1 VCAQTMFGKIA
12 SLLLAVPSGLPIG
25 PEGPLVHIGA
35 CIASFFSRQHNL
47 DIKIRGRTLLK
58 LTCESFS
65 FLSSAVSACGSSALC

>member
-35 CIASFFSRQHNL
+35 CIASFFSRQHNF
-47 DIKIRGRTLLK
+47 DIKI
-58 LTCESFS
+58 
-65 FLSSAVSACGSSALC
+65 